1 MWWEGIT
8 ASPVSQPILF
18 GPGLEAGL
26 APVPKG
32 FFKGFLLQVDLAG
45 SPV

>member
-8 ASPVSQPILF
+8 AARVSQQVLLAPLHH
-18 GPGLEAGL
+18 GSKPGLV
-26 APVPKG
+26 PVP
-32 FFKGFLLQVDLAG
+32 KGFLLQVDLAE